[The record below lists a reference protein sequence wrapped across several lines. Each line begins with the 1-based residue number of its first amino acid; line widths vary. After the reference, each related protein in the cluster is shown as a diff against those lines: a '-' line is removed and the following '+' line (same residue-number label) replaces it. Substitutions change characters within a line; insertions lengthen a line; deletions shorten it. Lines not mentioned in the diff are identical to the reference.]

1 MTLRLKSLSSIA
13 LTAALTL
20 AGSLT
25 AAQPYDPGATDKE
38 IKIGNIE
45 PYSGPASA
53 YASYGKAQAAWFNK
67 INDEGGING
76 RKINFISLDDG
87 YSPPKTL
94 EQARKLVEQDK
105 VLFLFATL
113 GTPTNSAIQKYM
125 NQKKVPQL
133 FVQTGASKWG
143 DPKNFPWTM
152 GWQTNYFSEG
162 KVFAQAILDN
172 QPNAKIAVIYQ
183 NDDFGK
189 DYLAGLEAGL
199 GDKKNMIIARET
211 YEVTD
216 PTVDSQMVK
225 LKSTGADVLMNL
237 STPKFAA
244 QIIKKVAELGWKPV
258 HYLCQVSSSPGATLV
273 PAGLDNSVG
282 IITTGF
288 FKDPSDPQWKD
299 DKAMLEYQAWFKKYL
314 PNADPVDTY
323 YLQGMLNAQ
332 TLEYVLR
339 QAGNNLTRE
348 NIMKQAAS
356 IKDLQLP
363 LLLPGIN
370 VQTGPDD
377 FYPIERLQLAKFNG
391 KEWVL
396 YGKIYGN

>member
-1 MTLRLKSLSSIA
+1 LKSLSSIA
-13 LTAALTL
+13 LTAALAL
-20 AGSLT
+20 GSSV
-25 AAQPYDPGATDKE
+25 AWAQPYDPGATDKE
-38 IKIGNIE
+38 IKIGNTS

-53 YASYGKAQAAWFNK
+53 YGSYGKAQAAWFKK

-113 GTPTNSAIQKYM
+113 GTPTNSAIHKYM

-162 KVFAQAILDN
+162 KVFAQAVLDN
-172 QPNAKIAVIYQ
+172 QPNAKIAIIYQ

-189 DYLAGLEAGL
+189 DYVAGLEAGL
-199 GDKKNMIIARET
+199 GDKKNMIVARET

-225 LKSTGADVLMNL
+225 LKSSGADVIMNF

-244 QIIKKVAELGWKPV
+244 QVIKKLAEINWKPI
-258 HYLCQVSSSPGATLV
+258 HYMTQVSSSTGSTLV
-273 PAGLDNSVG
+273 PAGLENSKD
-282 IITTGF
+282 IITSGF
-288 FKDPSDPQWKD
+288 FKDPTDPQWKD
-299 DKAMLEYQAWFKKYL
+299 DKAMIEYNAWFKKYL
-314 PNADPVDTY
+314 PNADPLDTY

-332 TLEYVLR
+332 TVEYVLR

-356 IKDLQLP
+356 IKDLKLP

-377 FYPIERLQLAKFNG
+377 FFPIERLQLAKFNG

-396 YGKIYGN
+396 YGKIYGD

>member
-1 MTLRLKSLSSIA
+1 MIMRLKSLSSIV
-13 LTAALTL
+13 LTAVLALGVSAAL
-20 AGSLT
+20 
-25 AAQPYDPGATDKE
+25 AQPYDPGATDKE
-38 IKIGNIE
+38 IKIGNTS

-53 YASYGKAQAAWFNK
+53 YGSYAKGQAAWFKK

-76 RKINFISLDDG
+76 RMINFISLDDG

-94 EQARKLVEQDK
+94 EQARKLVEQEK
-105 VLFLFATL
+105 VLLLFATL

-152 GWQTNYFSEG
+152 GFQTNYFSEG

-172 QPNAKIAVIYQ
+172 QPNAKIAIIYQ

-189 DYLAGLEAGL
+189 DYVAGVEAGL
-199 GDKKNMIIARET
+199 GNKKNMIIARESF
-211 YEVTD
+211 EVTD
-216 PTVDSQMVK
+216 PTVDSQIVK
-225 LKSTGADVLMNL
+225 LKASGADVIMNF

-244 QIIKKVAELGWKPV
+244 QVIKKLAELNWKPV
-258 HYLCQVSSSPGATLV
+258 HYMTQVSSSPGAVLV
-273 PAGLDNSVG
+273 PAGLDNSKD
-282 IITTGF
+282 IITSGF
-288 FKDPSDPQWKD
+288 FKEPTDPQWKD
-299 DKAMLEYQAWFKKYL
+299 DKAMIEYKAWFKKYL
-314 PNADPVDTY
+314 PNADPLDTY
-323 YLQGMLNAQ
+323 YLQGLLNAQ
-332 TLEYVLR
+332 TMEYVLR
-339 QAGNNLTRE
+339 QAGNNLTRA

-356 IKDLQLP
+356 INDLKLP

-377 FYPIERLQLAKFNG
+377 FYPIERLQLAKFDG

-396 YGKIYGN
+396 YGKIYGD

>member
-1 MTLRLKSLSSIA
+1 MITRLKSLSSIA
-13 LTAALTL
+13 LTAALAL
-20 AGSLT
+20 GSSV
-25 AAQPYDPGATDKE
+25 AWAQPYDPGATDKE
-38 IKIGNIE
+38 IKIGNTS

-53 YASYGKAQAAWFNK
+53 YGSYGKAQAAWFKK

-113 GTPTNSAIQKYM
+113 GTPTNSAIHKYM

-162 KVFAQAILDN
+162 KVFAQAVLDN
-172 QPNAKIAVIYQ
+172 QPNAKIAIIYQ

-189 DYLAGLEAGL
+189 DYVAGLEAGL
-199 GDKKNMIIARET
+199 GDKKNMIVARET

-225 LKSTGADVLMNL
+225 LKSSGADVIMNF

-244 QIIKKVAELGWKPV
+244 QVIKKLAEINWKPI
-258 HYLCQVSSSPGATLV
+258 HYMTQVSSSTGSTLV
-273 PAGLDNSVG
+273 PAGLENSKD
-282 IITTGF
+282 IITSGF
-288 FKDPSDPQWKD
+288 FKDPTDPQWKD
-299 DKAMLEYQAWFKKYL
+299 DKAMIEYNAWFKKYL
-314 PNADPVDTY
+314 PNADPLDTY

-332 TLEYVLR
+332 TVEYVLR

-356 IKDLQLP
+356 IKDLKLP

-377 FYPIERLQLAKFNG
+377 FFPIERLQLAKFNG

-396 YGKIYGN
+396 YGKIYGD

>member
-1 MTLRLKSLSSIA
+1 M
-13 LTAALTL
+13 
-20 AGSLT
+20 
-25 AAQPYDPGATDKE
+25 
-38 IKIGNIE
+38 
-45 PYSGPASA
+45 
-53 YASYGKAQAAWFNK
+53 
-67 INDEGGING
+67 
-76 RKINFISLDDG
+76 
-87 YSPPKTL
+87 
-94 EQARKLVEQDK
+94 
-105 VLFLFATL
+105 FLFATL

-162 KVFAQAILDN
+162 KVYAQAILDN

-199 GDKKNMIIARET
+199 GDKKSMIIARET

-216 PTVDSQMVK
+216 PTVDSQIVK
-225 LKSTGADVLMNL
+225 LKSTGADVLMNF

-273 PAGLDNSVG
+273 PAGLENSVG
-282 IITTGF
+282 LITTGF
-288 FKDPSDPQWKD
+288 FKDPSDPQWKE
-299 DKAMLEYQAWFKKYL
+299 DKAMLEYHAWFKKYL
-314 PNADPVDTY
+314 PNADPLDTY

-332 TLEYVLR
+332 TMEYVLR

-370 VQTGPDD
+370 VQTGPED

>member
-1 MTLRLKSLSSIA
+1 VTLRLKSLSSIA

-314 PNADPVDTY
+314 PNADPLDTY

-332 TLEYVLR
+332 TLEHVLR

-363 LLLPGIN
+363 LLLHGIN

>member
-1 MTLRLKSLSSIA
+1 MILKLKSLSSIA
-13 LTAALTL
+13 LTAALAL
-20 AGSLT
+20 GGSL
-25 AAQPYDPGATDKE
+25 AYAQPYDPGATDKE
-38 IKIGNIE
+38 IKIGNTS

-53 YASYGKAQAAWFNK
+53 YASYAKAQAAWFKK

-76 RKINFISLDDG
+76 RKINFITLDDG

-94 EQARKLVEQDK
+94 EQARKLVEQEK

-113 GTPTNSAIQKYM
+113 GTPTNSAIHKYM

-162 KVFAQAILDN
+162 KVFAQAILEN
-172 QPNAKIAVIYQ
+172 QPNAKIAMIYQ

-189 DYLAGLEAGL
+189 DYVAGLEAGL

-225 LKSTGADVLMNL
+225 LKSTGADVFMNF

-244 QIIKKVAELGWKPV
+244 QVIKKMAEINWKPV
-258 HYLCQVSSSPGATLV
+258 HYMTQVSSSPGATLV
-273 PAGLDNSVG
+273 PAGLDNSTG

-288 FKDPSDPQWKD
+288 FKDPTDPQWKD
-299 DKAMLEYQAWFKKYL
+299 DKAMLEYNAWFKKYL
-314 PNADPVDTY
+314 PNADPLDSY

-332 TLEYVLR
+332 TMEYVLR

>member
-1 MTLRLKSLSSIA
+1 VTLRLKSLSSIA

-314 PNADPVDTY
+314 PNADPLDTY

-332 TLEYVLR
+332 TLEHVLR

>member
-314 PNADPVDTY
+314 PNADPLDTY

>member
-314 PNADPVDTY
+314 PNADPLDTY

-332 TLEYVLR
+332 TLEHVLR

-363 LLLPGIN
+363 LLLHGIN